1 MLLKKELSFLINKKR
16 LTMELYK
23 TEKWLILKNWNNVI
37 IFITMYSINIFL
49 KIERNN

>member
-1 MLLKKELSFLINKKR
+1 MLLKKELSLNKKKKR

-37 IFITMYSINIFL
+37 IFITKYSINIFL
-49 KIERNN
+49 KIERNI